1 MMPKRIR
8 FLLLLLT
15 VFGMLASCNSR
26 NARRVGVSE
35 AGTDATTLLLDV
47 GGANE
52 ESARHAII
60 TGHILNRDV
69 YPNRTEIQI
78 TLPFFDRVAQK
89 MTSPVWEDDT
99 FAFEFLPYAP
109 RSISMPPFVDHL
121 LVCPGDSL
129 HIELDFADFN
139 HAEFSGR
146 GSENNGNLNRFHMQY
161 YTRDWPSHSS
171 MAEDGTPLCATA
183 ADYAQAGRLRLDAHL
198 ERLQD
203 FIAEVHPSPELAE
216 YCRREIETDYY
227 AHLARDLAMY
237 HRRNGDDVTGLFTIK
252 DAEYLFDG
260 RYLNGNLFELTEG
273 IHVWRLSQI
282 SDSERI
288 RLGMDPARQ
297 VNWFKN
303 GTDNDLLAEMFITN
317 AFNQELEAN
326 SVDRF
331 EENLALF
338 VANVKNPLLR
348 QSIRDRY
355 LFRKAFRQNPE
366 ALSNAILND
375 QSDNNGVRVE
385 KNEGV
390 ALLKDLISHSGNSV
404 IYICIGAHW
413 CPGSMLEKPCQN
425 KLAED
430 YQGQAL
436 RIVNLYLDP
445 VTEEDLSLPGGIE
458 SRQLTDAERM
468 GLDFLFHSGRGIPF
482 YLLIDRHG
490 ILVDYGEHLRPSIP
504 ATRERIDHYLDQ

>member
-1 MMPKRIR
+1 MLKHLR
-8 FLLLLLT
+8 FLLLLLA
-15 VFGMLASCNSR
+15 VSGVIASCNSR
-26 NARRVGVSE
+26 NNRRGDTSE
-35 AGTDATTLLLDV
+35 TDAVSLLLDA
-47 GGANE
+47 GGTDE

-60 TGHILNRDV
+60 TGHILHRDV
-69 YPNRTEIQI
+69 YPNRTEINV
-78 TLPFFDRVAQK
+78 TLPFFDRVAQQ
-89 MTSPVWEDDT
+89 MTSPIWEDDS

-121 LVCPGDSL
+121 LICPGDSL

-139 HAEFSGR
+139 HVEFSGR

-161 YTRDWPSHSS
+161 YTHDWPSHSS
-171 MAEDGTPLCATA
+171 VAEDGTPKCKTA
-183 ADYAQAGRLRLDAHL
+183 ADYAQAARLRLDTHL
-198 ERLQD
+198 ERLRD
-203 FIAEVHPSPELAE
+203 FVAETHPSPELEE

-227 AHLARDLAMY
+227 AHLTRDLAMY
-237 HRRNGDDVTGLFTIK
+237 HQRNGDDITGLFTVK
-252 DAEYLFDG
+252 DAEYLYDG
-260 RYLNGNLFELTEG
+260 RYLNGNLFELTDG
-273 IHVWRLSQI
+273 IRIWQLSQI
-282 SDSERI
+282 SNSERI
-288 RLGMDPARQ
+288 RLAKDPARL
-297 VNWFKN
+297 VDWFK
-303 GTDNDLLAEMFITN
+303 GSTDNGLLAQMLITD
-317 AFNQELEAN
+317 AFNQELESN
-326 SVDRF
+326 SVDHF

-355 LFRKAFRQNPE
+355 LFRKAYQQNPA
-366 ALSNAILND
+366 ALSNAILNAG
-375 QSDNNGVRVE
+375 SDNDNVTLK

-390 ALLKDLISHSGNSV
+390 ALLQDIISRSGNSV
-404 IYICIGAHW
+404 IYICLGAHW
-413 CPGSMLEKPCQN
+413 CPGSILEKPYQN

-482 YLLIDRHG
+482 YLLIDKNG

-504 ATRERIDHYLDQ
+504 ATRDRIDHYLGQ